1 MGVEFFSMRIRNINI
16 VGAVVIGVSACLP
29 IPQQE
34 LPQQEYSAELDRTV
48 SEALADGTLSFGQ
61 FPKRAWWKELGDPV
75 LNDLEEAALKES
87 PTLKK
92 VEERLRAAMEVVTE
106 RKAKL
111 YPELNFDAATNYE
124 HFSRYGFFRDIAPTV
139 PAVIND
145 ITINLSFSYEFDF
158 WGKNR
163 AIFHAAMGMASAL
176 AAERLQAE
184 LMLTTSIAYSY
195 AELQLLL
202 CEKKILEQKEDNLK
216 AILISRIKREQY
228 ALDTILESL
237 NARSE
242 VLDVQAKLIDLNQ
255 KIKLQ
260 IHRLKALSGLGQ
272 DVELAIQY
280 RPLDPLRVFVPE
292 NLSLDLIGR
301 RPDLIAQKARV
312 EAASFQVGAARTL
325 FYPNINLTAL
335 AGIETIH
342 WSKVFNIASFDGAL
356 VPAIHLPIFTAGRL
370 RAHWKEK
377 IAEFNEAVF
386 GYNELILTAA
396 QEVADQLTNISLLQK
411 AIAVRNESMEVATN
425 REQVLRRRVQHGLS
439 DRIGALKVNNELLD
453 VKLSLAELEY
463 GKQIAN
469 ILLIRSLGGGL
480 YD

>member
-1 MGVEFFSMRIRNINI
+1 MSAWRNLKIL
-16 VGAVVIGVSACLP
+16 GAILIGLSACLR
-29 IPQQE
+29 IPREEMPVQDPSCHLE
-34 LPQQEYSAELDRTV
+34 GSTA
-48 SEALADGTLSFGQ
+48 EALADGTLTLGH
-61 FPKRAWWKELGDPV
+61 FPHRSWWKELGDPV
-75 LNDLEEAALKES
+75 LNELEEAALKES
-87 PTLKK
+87 PTLKR
-92 VEERLRAAMEVVTE
+92 VEERLKAAMEVVRE
-106 RKAKL
+106 RRAKL
-111 YPELNFDAATNYE
+111 YPELNFDAGTNYE
-124 HFSRYGFFRDIAPTV
+124 HFSRFGFFREVAPTV
-139 PAVIND
+139 PAVVND
-145 ITINLSFSYEFDF
+145 VTMNLSFYYEFDF

-163 AIFHAAMGMASAL
+163 AILHAAMGTVAAM

-184 LMLTTSIAYSY
+184 LILTTSIAYSY

-202 CEKKILEQKEDNLK
+202 CEKNILERKESNRK
-216 AILISRIKREQY
+216 AVVLSRARREQF

-242 VLDVQAKLIDLNQ
+242 VLDVQARLTDLSK

-272 DVELAIQY
+272 DAELPLAF

-301 RPDLIAQKARV
+301 RPDLIAQKGRV
-312 EAASFQVGAARTL
+312 EAASFQVGAAKTL

-342 WSKVFNIASFDGAL
+342 WNKVFNVASFDGAL
-356 VPAIHLPIFTAGRL
+356 QPAIHLPIFTAGRL
-370 RAHWKEK
+370 RAQWKEK

-386 GYNELILTAA
+386 GYNELILQAA

-411 AIAVRNESMEVATN
+411 EIDVREGSLELAMQRQRV
-425 REQVLRRRVQHGLS
+425 VKRRVEHALD
-439 DRIGALKVNNELLD
+439 DRISLLQTENRVLDTEL
-453 VKLSLAELEY
+453 VLAELEY
-463 GKQIAN
+463 GKQLAN
-469 ILLIRSLGGGL
+469 ILLIRSLGGGI